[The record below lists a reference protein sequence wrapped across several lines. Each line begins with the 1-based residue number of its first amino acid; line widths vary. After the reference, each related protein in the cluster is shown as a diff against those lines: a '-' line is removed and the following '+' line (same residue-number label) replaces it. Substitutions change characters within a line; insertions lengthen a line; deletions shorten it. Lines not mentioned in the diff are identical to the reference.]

1 MKEVNTHVFS
11 EQPMEKAESVIRY
24 VKPNNKEAQELLA
37 KKEALENELKKV
49 NERLSNVEKEE
60 DLLAGFEEGKWYEY
74 FECLGSPLIIFKYS
88 KNDFIRDNSFW
99 VHNAFSKTITRMQTT
114 FTHQD
119 IFWLP
124 IEGLADRVKEIEE
137 VYVHKAIEEE
147 IAQLRG
153 LE

>member
-1 MKEVNTHVFS
+1 MN
-11 EQPMEKAESVIRY
+11 ES
-24 VKPNNKEAQELLA
+24 NNKEAQELLA
-37 KKEALENELKKV
+37 KKEALESELKRV

-60 DLLAGFEEGKWYEY
+60 DLLADFEEGKWYEY
-74 FECLGSPLIIFKYS
+74 FECLGAPLIIFKYS

-114 FTHQD
+114 FAHQD

-124 IEGLADRVKEIEE
+124 IEGLAEHVKEIEE